1 MWHVSLLISYK
12 NVVLDQNKNL
22 YLIIDD
28 KFEYLHITCQCKLM
42 FGYYKEQL
50 HSRGKSLVN
59 ILIKKKQ
66 NWDSKIK

>member
-22 YLIIDD
+22 YLINDD
-28 KFEYLHITCQCKLM
+28 KFEYLHITCHCRLM

-50 HSRGKSLVN
+50 HSER
-59 ILIKKKQ
+59 
-66 NWDSKIK
+66 